1 MEKKVDEIAG
11 LNLYQRL
18 AKVRD
23 IADVVQKNKSG
34 YGYKYTSEDEIL
46 AKVKA
51 GMSKYRVS
59 VYPRVDTES
68 FENMPREYEKS
79 KYDKAAGKMVTTKE
93 VEWVVRG
100 VVIYKILNDD
110 NPDEFFEVA
119 WPMCGSQSDMSQA
132 FGSALTYANRYF
144 YLKFFNIATSED
156 DPDEWKRKKMEAAD
170 AEDEAAAKAMIEK
183 IDELVR
189 AGITDENKA
198 DIQNLIKKYAT
209 DAGKPTA
216 NYLKIR
222 KLDEANKLYTA
233 LNTYFNDSKKTVKEE
248 K

>member
-1 MEKKVDEIAG
+1 MEKKDEVAE

-68 FENMPREYEKS
+68 FENVPREYEKS
-79 KYDKAAGKMVTTKE
+79 KYDKSAGKMVTTKE

-100 VVIYKILNDD
+100 VVMYKILNDD
-110 NPDEFFEVA
+110 NPEEFFEVA
-119 WPMCGSQSDMSQA
+119 WPMCGTQSDMSQA

-156 DPDEWKRKKMEAAD
+156 DPDEWKRKKMEAAE
-170 AEDEAAAKAMIEK
+170 AEDKEAADAMIQR
-183 IDELVR
+183 IDDLCKEMV
-189 AGITDENKA
+189 TDANKA
-198 DIQNLIKKYAT
+198 EVTSLIKKYAT
-209 DAGKPTA
+209 DGGKPTA
-216 NYLKIR
+216 NYKRIR
-222 KLDEANKLYTA
+222 KLDEATKLYTA
-233 LNTYFNDSKKTVKEE
+233 LTNYFNDVKEE

>member
-1 MEKKVDEIAG
+1 MEKKDDVSA

-23 IADVVQKNKSG
+23 VADVVQKNKSG

-51 GMSKYRVS
+51 GMTKYRVS
-59 VYPRVDTES
+59 IYPMIDTET
-68 FENMPREYEKS
+68 FANTAREYEKS
-79 KYDKAAGKMVTTKE
+79 KYDKAAGKMIATKE
-93 VEWVVRG
+93 TEWIISG
-100 VVIYKILNDD
+100 TVIYTVINDD
-110 NPDEFFEVA
+110 NPDERFTVT
-119 WPMCGSQSDMSQA
+119 WPICGSQSDMAQA

-170 AEDEAAAKAMIEK
+170 AEDKEATDAMIQR
-183 IDELVR
+183 IDGLCLNNVND
-189 AGITDENKA
+189 ANKA
-198 DIQNLIKKYAT
+198 EVTNLIKKYAT
-209 DAGKPTA
+209 DGGKPTA
-216 NYLKIR
+216 NYKRIK
-222 KLDEANKLYTA
+222 KLDEATKLYTA
-233 LNTYFNDSKKTVKEE
+233 LTQYFNGTTKEE

>member
-1 MEKKVDEIAG
+1 MEKKDEVAG

-59 VYPRVDTES
+59 VYPRVDTDS
-68 FENMPREYEKS
+68 FENEPREYEKS
-79 KYDKAAGKMVTTKE
+79 KYDKSAGKMITTKE

-110 NPDEFFEVA
+110 NPEEFFEVA

-156 DPDEWKRKKMEAAD
+156 DPDEWKRKKMEAAE
-170 AEDEAAAKAMIEK
+170 AEDRAAADAMIQR
-183 IDELVR
+183 IDDLCRDKVND
-189 AGITDENKA
+189 ANKTDVA
-198 DIQNLIKKYAT
+198 NLIKRFAT
-209 DAGKPTA
+209 DGGKPTA
-216 NYLKIR
+216 NYKRIK
-222 KLDEANKLYTA
+222 KLDEATKLYTA
-233 LNTYFNDSKKTVKEE
+233 LTQYFDESDKGE